1 MGNIMSYIK
10 YSCIK
15 CRKYG
20 ISNVVSSVQIESPF
34 RYFNIINEKLY
45 PFCKNPIDKTSLT
58 LTEVDPFEKGV
69 VYLPDNLESVLI
81 FDEDDF

>member
-1 MGNIMSYIK
+1 MGNIMGYIK
-10 YSCIK
+10 YSCSK

-20 ISNVVSSVQIESPF
+20 ISNVVSSVQIEPPF
-34 RYFNIINEKLY
+34 RHFNIINEKLC

-58 LTEVDPFEKGV
+58 LTEVDPFGKGV